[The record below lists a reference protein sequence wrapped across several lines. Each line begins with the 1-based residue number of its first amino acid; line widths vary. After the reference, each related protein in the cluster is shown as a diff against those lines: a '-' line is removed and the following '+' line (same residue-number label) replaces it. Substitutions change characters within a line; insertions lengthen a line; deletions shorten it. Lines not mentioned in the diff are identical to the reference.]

1 MKSVHIRYI
10 GLVAGLIGSLLILR
24 VIHKTI
30 NLEINGEN
38 KTVTTFALTVGG
50 FLRSAQIST
59 SGADQIEPPL
69 GRWLEDGD
77 TITIERAAQIRVQ
90 DGERNFSLF
99 TAERVPAN
107 ILASAGIQ
115 IYPGDKLISDG
126 QNLGFDEPLSRS
138 QSHSLQIRRAKD
150 ILISE
155 VGNTRRILSS
165 AGTLGKALWD
175 AGISLHIKDH
185 LEPDIGTPLTKHL
198 TVSVN
203 QSKELYI
210 HFLDNSL
217 HIRTAADTVGAALS
231 SAGIALQGSDF
242 SLPPE
247 NAPLPAG
254 GNIRVVRVKESLAI
268 ETEPVPFETQFQPQ
282 SDLELDSQKVVQ
294 PGTYGIKASRVRIR
308 YEDGEVVS
316 REVEGEYLAQEPKS
330 RIIGYGTKIVPHT
343 TNTPGGQIKYWRALR
358 VYAVSY
364 NPTSAGGNITAS
376 GLPLRKGVAA
386 VDTSFIPFGTR
397 LYIPGYGEAVAA
409 DTGGG
414 VKGRI
419 IDLGYS
425 DSDYVSWHQWV
436 TVYFLWPPPENVV
449 PVIP

>member
-1 MKSVHIRYI
+1 MKSGHISYI
-10 GLVAGLIGSLLILR
+10 GLIAGLIGSLLILR

-50 FLRSAQIST
+50 YLRSAQIST
-59 SGADQIEPPL
+59 SAADQIEPPL
-69 GRWLEDGD
+69 GHWLEDGD

-90 DGERNFSLF
+90 DGERNFTLL

-107 ILASAGIQ
+107 ILAAAGIH
-115 IYPGDKLISDG
+115 IYPGDRLIIDG
-126 QNLGFDEPLSRS
+126 QNLGFNEHLARS
-138 QSHSLQIRRAKD
+138 QSHSLQIRRAKE

-155 VGNTRRILSS
+155 AGNTRGILSS
-165 AGTLGKALWD
+165 AGTLGRALWD
-175 AGISLHIKDH
+175 AGISLDIKDH
-185 LEPDIGTPLTKHL
+185 LEPGIGTPLTEPL
-198 TVSVN
+198 SVSVD

-217 HIRTAADTVGAALS
+217 HIRTTADSVGAALS

-247 NAPLPAG
+247 NAPLPTG
-254 GNIRVVRVKESLAI
+254 GNIRVVRVRESLTI
-268 ETEPVPFETQFQPQ
+268 ESEPIPFDTQFQPQ
-282 SDLELDSQKVVQ
+282 ADLELDSQKVVQ
-294 PGTYGIKASRVRIR
+294 PGTYGIKASRIRMR
-308 YEDGEVVS
+308 YEDSEEVS
-316 REVEGEYLAQEPKS
+316 REVEGAYLAQEPIS

-343 TNTPGGQIKYWRALR
+343 TNTPGGQIKFWRALR

-364 NPTSAGGNITAS
+364 SPTSAGGNITAS

-436 TVYFLWPPPENVV
+436 TAYFLWPPPENVV